1 MLNEYRENQPAP
13 DNKTNNGKLPL
24 VWLLLDDRPGH
35 VTQVT
40 GLARR
45 MKWPSTAL
53 QLEFNFLNRLPNP
66 VLGRSIRSLHSQDRA
81 KLQPPFPDL
90 VIGMGRR
97 IVPVARWI
105 KQQSGGGTRI
115 VLLGRKAMGN
125 PADIDL
131 LVSCIHFRQLPR
143 EGLFEL
149 VVPPTQVDEGSLAAI
164 RLARPDPMA
173 KFRKPRVVLLVGGPT
188 AQHRFDAQSA
198 RWMVSQIAKA
208 IDDLGGDLAIVTSRR
223 TPVESLDAM
232 RAAAPFAHVHVWQ
245 KASKDNPYLSY
256 LANADLLVVT
266 GESESMIAEGSATAR
281 PLTIFP
287 LEAKPPGL
295 KNSFAGA
302 LLGAAERKGTMAQL
316 CRKILLTGWIVPA
329 RDLNLMHRAME
340 ERGLAR
346 VFDGSLNT
354 LVPRPSDEFGLLANR
369 LVELVSSRI

>member
-1 MLNEYRENQPAP
+1 MRIESRDNQAAQ
-13 DNKTNNGKLPL
+13 NSKTNSGKLPH

-35 VTQVT
+35 ATQVT

-53 QLEFNFLNRLPNP
+53 QLEFNFMNRLPNP
-66 VLGRSIRSLHSQDRA
+66 VLGASLVSLCSQDRA
-81 KLQPPFPDL
+81 KFQPPFPDL

-105 KQQSGGGTRI
+105 KRQSGGRTRI

-131 LVSCIHFRQLPR
+131 LVSCVHFGQLPR

-149 VVPPTQVDEGSLAAI
+149 VVPPTQVDEESLMAV

-173 KFRKPRVVLLVGGPT
+173 ALRKPRVVLLVGGPT

-198 RWMVSQIAKA
+198 RRIVAQIVKA
-208 IDDLGGDLAIVTSRR
+208 TNDLGGELAIVTSRR
-223 TPVESLDAM
+223 TPREALDAM
-232 RAAAPFAHVHVWQ
+232 RAAAPSAHIHEWQ
-245 KASKDNPYLSY
+245 QANNDNPYLSY
-256 LANADLLVVT
+256 LANADFLAVT
-266 GESESMIAEGSATAR
+266 GESESMIAEGAATGL
-281 PLTIFP
+281 PLTICP
-287 LEAKPPGL
+287 LAAKPQGL
-295 KNSFAGA
+295 KSRFARTLRQLAEGKGA
-302 LLGAAERKGTMAQL
+302 VARL
-316 CRKILLTGWIVPA
+316 CRKILLAGWIVPA
-329 RDLNLMHRAME
+329 RDLDLMHRGMQ

-354 LVPRPSDEFGLLANR
+354 LAPRPSNEFELLAGR
-369 LVELVSSRI
+369 LATLVSGRS